1 MAIGEHAKLTPAQHA
16 DEHRIPT
23 GRLTAYHQWPGL
35 NELHQ
40 AFFLPGCQL
49 CWTTAAMVRDQA
61 AHPVQDKGLLPVIE
75 ARWAEAPALTQHR
88 YGYVVH
94 QQVDQHGGAP
104 HQPHIIALI
113 GVLKTAVERFDGG
126 GAELYPDSWVY
137 PPIELLGT
145 CSVRDTPVCSRQPA
159 LNFQF
164 IF

>member
-1 MAIGEHAKLTPAQHA
+1 MLASKRLFEKSGCREPTQHQT
-16 DEHRIPT
+16 R
-23 GRLTAYHQWPGL
+23 HQ
-35 NELHQ
+35 
-40 AFFLPGCQL
+40 
-49 CWTTAAMVRDQA
+49 
-61 AHPVQDKGLLPVIE
+61 PVIE
-75 ARWAEAPALTQHR
+75 AGRAEAPAFAQHR
-88 YGYVVH
+88 KRHVVY

-104 HQPHIIALI
+104 HQPHIIAFI